1 MESILL
7 DAKKEYSKQIVGFL
21 TPALYDELYFL
32 WKKAVEDDAKSPMRR
47 YQDLLEEIAEW
58 EESKKLQITDRCI
71 EKSGCKFLED
81 LLTAVFVAHTKVL
94 MSIRNKSKISKDS
107 YKLQVPTS
115 NRFVYECLVQCA
127 RDFWKSPYL
136 FYQNEAD
143 NKIDKIQIQKNLR
156 IAEGNVK
163 DAVMETI
170 RNLLPIKDVL
180 GSVLEMNEEG
190 GVVVEVANQSRKE
203 TLVKESSQE
212 AEITAEVDTDNGE
225 NNNNNDNVDNADV
238 EDTKIPSI
246 TVPVQVKP
254 QVQPQVSTN
263 PQVQMKT
270 NEILKEIQE
279 GFGKEK
285 PVSFADAELGSVPGR
300 TDMSESKDDIVD
312 DLETDDE
319 VGDVMDVVA
328 DEGSE
333 DSRFDWNTIVVGPVD
348 ETIDYSLQD
357 DIESLDPPQPS
368 PDEVKTEEDDILGAV
383 EEL

>member
-1 MESILL
+1 MSDDDTAEMESILL

-32 WKKAVEDDAKSPMRR
+32 WKNAVDEDARAPMRR

-58 EESKKLQITDRCI
+58 DESKKLQITDRCI

-94 MSIRNKSKISKDS
+94 MSIRNKSKVSKDS

-190 GVVVEVANQSRKE
+190 GVVVEVANQPRKE
-203 TLVKESSQE
+203 TLIKESSHE
-212 AEITAEVDTDNGE
+212 ADADADNDV
-225 NNNNNDNVDNADV
+225 NDNVDV
-238 EDTKIPSI
+238 EDTKTPSI
-246 TVPVQVKP
+246 TVPVQMK
-254 QVQPQVSTN
+254 PQVSTK
-263 PQVQMKT
+263 PRVQMKT
-270 NEILKEIQE
+270 NEILKEIQ
-279 GFGKEK
+279 GGLGREK

-300 TDMSESKDDIVD
+300 TAISESKVD
-312 DLETDDE
+312 METDDE
-319 VGDVMDVVA
+319 AGDDTNVVA
-328 DEGSE
+328 EEETDA
-333 DSRFDWNTIVVGPVD
+333 SRFDWNTIVVGPVD
-348 ETIDYSLQD
+348 EMIDSSLQE
-357 DIESLDPPQPS
+357 DIESLDLPQPPLS
-368 PDEVKTEEDDILGAV
+368 SIPVKTEEDDILGAV

>member
-32 WKKAVEDDAKSPMRR
+32 WKNAVDEDARAPMRR

-58 EESKKLQITDRCI
+58 DESKKLQITDRCI

-94 MSIRNKSKISKDS
+94 MSIRNKSKVSKDS

-190 GVVVEVANQSRKE
+190 GVVVEVANQPRKE
-203 TLVKESSQE
+203 TLIKESSHE
-212 AEITAEVDTDNGE
+212 ADADADNDV
-225 NNNNNDNVDNADV
+225 NDNVDV
-238 EDTKIPSI
+238 EDTKTPSI
-246 TVPVQVKP
+246 TVPVQMK
-254 QVQPQVSTN
+254 PQVSTK
-263 PQVQMKT
+263 PRVQMKT
-270 NEILKEIQE
+270 NEILKEIQ
-279 GFGKEK
+279 GGLGREK

-300 TDMSESKDDIVD
+300 TAISESKVD
-312 DLETDDE
+312 METDDE
-319 VGDVMDVVA
+319 AGDDTNVVA
-328 DEGSE
+328 EEETDA
-333 DSRFDWNTIVVGPVD
+333 SRFDWNTIVVGPVD
-348 ETIDYSLQD
+348 EMIDSSLQE
-357 DIESLDPPQPS
+357 DIESLDLPQPPLS
-368 PDEVKTEEDDILGAV
+368 SIPVKTEEDDILGAV